1 MFFARVGLNQTK
13 LPLRH
18 KNMFFP
24 SKIQS
29 IKRNDRVLEIGP
41 GATPYFRANEFL
53 EYRFADLETII
64 NQRGNVQGPPD
75 FGNRKVSYYDG
86 DAFPFQDNEF
96 DYVIASQVI
105 EHTPNPK
112 QFMSEVFRVGGGRGY
127 LEFPLP
133 AYEYLF
139 DFDVH
144 LSYVWFDADA
154 GALKYVKKRRDML
167 DEFSSLTSGL
177 RRGLEQ
183 GWDDLVRNNLTYFM
197 QGIEFSKPFTVSE
210 APSLRHYQREWENSG
225 NTVTRKVIRKIESLL
240 PK

>member
-1 MFFARVGLNQTK
+1 MFYGERI
-13 LPLRH
+13 
-18 KNMFFP
+18 
-24 SKIQS
+24 SS
-29 IKRNDRVLEIGP
+29 IKNSDRVLEIGP
-41 GATPYFRANEFL
+41 GFTPHFRSNEFL
-53 EYRFADLETII
+53 EYRFGDLEVAM
-64 NQRGNVQGPPD
+64 NQRGNVQSPPD
-75 FGNRKVSYYDG
+75 FGNRKVTYYEG
-86 DAFPFQDNEF
+86 GTFPFQDNEF

-105 EHTPNPK
+105 EHTPDPK

-127 LEFPLP
+127 IEFPLP

-154 GALKYVKKRRDML
+154 GVLRYVKKRRELL

-183 GWDDLVRNNLTYFM
+183 GWDDLVRNNLTYFID
-197 QGIEFSKPFTVSE
+197 GIEFFNSFPVSE
-210 APSLRHYQREWENSG
+210 APSLSHYQREWENSG
-225 NTVTRKVIRKIESLL
+225 NTVTRKVIRKLETLL